1 MNKANVNKIR
11 SVLTTAIRVEAKGN
25 RQDTDHFLK
34 QVKENVEA
42 LIKQNRQDAITE
54 GLARI
59 DLGEPKELAPTKAL
73 YIEAHGQKAWDKI
86 KRIGKA
92 SELFRWNKY
101 SQREVRP

>member
-11 SVLTTAIRVEAKGN
+11 SVLTTAVRLEAKGN

-34 QVKENVEA
+34 QVKANVQA
-42 LIKQNRQDAITE
+42 LIDQNRQAAISE

-59 DLGEPKELAPTKAL
+59 DLSDPRELAPTKSL
-73 YIEAHGQKAWDKI
+73 YIEAHGQEAWDKI

-92 SELFRWNKY
+92 SELFRWN
-101 SQREVRP
+101 EVA